1 MAANH
6 DRHSILF
13 LVTGASR
20 GLGRSIALAF
30 QQHFLATSDGAS
42 SLHLHFSLV
51 ARSQQG
57 LEETRQQL
65 EDQAGKGKE
74 SSSSNI
80 SIDYSIHSFDL
91 GDLANL
97 ETNFNQVL
105 NKFQQTSWSQFIL
118 INNAGSLGSL
128 GPCWNEPQSSLQH
141 MQAIIDFNV
150 TSALWIATKCL
161 HWVLKEQTNNRTP
174 QTTMV
179 NVSSLTAIQAFP
191 SMGLY
196 SAGKAARDMFH
207 ACMEQELSS
216 AGSTSKTL
224 PPVKV
229 LNYAPGPL
237 ETDMTEEIRRAPN
250 LDVSLKPHYDKR
262 LVDANDSAKV
272 LVTLVAKNEFT
283 SGSHVD
289 YYDCL

>member
-161 HWVLKEQTNNRTP
+161 HWALKEQTNDRTP

-179 NVSSLTAIQAFP
+179 NISSLTAIQAFP

-216 AGSTSKTL
+216 AGSTSKTM
-224 PPVKV
+224 PPFKV

-237 ETDMTEEIRRAPN
+237 ETDMTEEIRGAAN
-250 LDVSLKPHYDKR
+250 LDASLKPHYDKR
-262 LVDANDSAKV
+262 LVNANDSAKV
-272 LVTLVAKNEFT
+272 LVALVAKNEFT